1 MAKGERGIEAADEV
15 ARSVGAR
22 NGVAEAKRKLGLGGE
37 AKGKGKGKDAD
48 AGAGQGLGVVETRVR
63 CPWCEH
69 GMSTG
74 CCAGWTTVVYLH
86 ERHH

>member
-1 MAKGERGIEAADEV
+1 MIEGADGVAK
-15 ARSVGAR
+15 SVGAR
-22 NGVAEAKRKLGLGGE
+22 NGVAEAKRKLGLGGGVE
-37 AKGKGKGKDAD
+37 AKGKGKGKDA
-48 AGAGQGLGVVETRVR
+48 GVVETRVR